1 MLRFRIDELFPGGKV
16 DAYFDGEPEPRSW
29 LLSGFLNDMYGQEDL
44 YLAEI
49 AKAEAG
55 EPADIYNHSI
65 HAYFYPDYA
74 VLEDMNDPD
83 LQDQA
88 AAGPRRC
95 IRLPLP
101 EAKQLILDWLEAK
114 RRWFQRAD
122 KSPLPAAS
130 PAKGQTGGEPAPD
143 GSGG

>member
-1 MLRFRIDELFPGGKV
+1 MLRFSLYEVLPGSSV
-16 DAYFDGEPEPRSW
+16 FADFYEEPEPKKW
-29 LLSGFLNDMYGQEDL
+29 LLFDFLNDMYGQEDL

-83 LQDQA
+83 LQDPA

-114 RRWFQRAD
+114 RRWFQQPISAAD
-122 KSPLPAAS
+122 KSPLPSAS
-130 PAKGQTGGEPAPD
+130 PAHGQTGGGPAP
-143 GSGG
+143 